1 MTLFLDHPWVKHV
14 AESSYMVELLRFLR
28 IGRKL
33 PSILSKFSDLPE
45 EYVLGALEALESLG
59 VLRSLDI
66 SGEKFYVLTNEGK
79 LLLSY
84 IEELRKPS
92 V

>member
-1 MTLFLDHPWVKHV
+1 
-14 AESSYMVELLRFLR
+14 MVELLRFLR